1 MSGGRGGYKHL
12 HPAEVSPSSQAARA
26 AAGLSGADST
36 WSTERNRGQIGLH
49 GTLRRRRSGESRAL
63 VSGEEPT
70 HNNSGRGAL
79 VSYRQREMG
88 AGGQGTHYLY
98 QPAGVHCGCGR
109 KRLCSRSG
117 CGAGMALGLGA
128 RAAVRC
134 AAAEAPSSC
143 WLGSAP
149 PRATRRHLKR
159 RQTAPEP
166 ASTASHVIRNCEF
179 PGRKDHE
186 A

>member
-1 MSGGRGGYKHL
+1 MSGGRGGCKHL

-26 AAGLSGADST
+26 AAGLSGADSI
-36 WSTERNRGQIGLH
+36 WSTERNRGQIRLH

-63 VSGEEPT
+63 VSGDGPT

-98 QPAGVHCGCGR
+98 QPSGVHCDCGR
-109 KRLCSRSG
+109 KRLYSRSG
-117 CGAGMALGLGA
+117 CGASMALGLGA

-134 AAAEAPSSC
+134 AAVEAPSAR
-143 WLGSAP
+143 WLGFAP
-149 PRATRRHLKR
+149 PRATRRHLQDGK
-159 RQTAPEP
+159 TAPEP
-166 ASTASHVIRNCEF
+166 GFH
-179 PGRKDHE
+179 RKSRHRSSE
-186 A
+186 ARCQP